1 MTQTAVAYFFYSLG
15 LLFREGMEAM
25 LVVVALAAGTRGA
38 GRIGRARD
46 VYAGAVAAI
55 FASILLAW
63 AVNHLIT
70 DDASDT
76 LEGVFQLFAAA
87 TLFYVSSWMTS
98 KGQADRWMKFIS
110 HKLESAESSTI
121 PGIALG
127 LTAFLAV
134 MREGAETI
142 VFFQALTSGATE
154 TVERHAVASGIVAAA
169 VALAASFVVIK
180 RAADRIPMKIFFHAT
195 SIMLYAL
202 AIVFVGQ
209 GVASLQEASVVPA
222 TFVNYA
228 PTIPMLGIFPTI
240 QTLGAQAVLLM
251 LALAYVLVPRGGAR
265 ARSGLRSRR
274 RCGGRSRARLQ
285 LGRIGDRIG
294 AAEQNSLH
302 VRTQLLRYHQR
313 AKSHLHALFDLQD
326 RAHRTLTRMLQR
338 DPQILR
344 AIEQHRK
351 PRLDDS
357 RRIAAVRRE
366 VQRQRFVVLRVA
378 EGMKRVLYFSACR
391 LGAILRPGR

>member
-1 MTQTAVAYFFYSLG
+1 MTQTALAYFFYSLG

-25 LVVVALAAGTRGA
+25 LVIVALAAATRSE

-46 VYAGAVAAI
+46 IYAGAIAAI
-55 FASILLAW
+55 FASIVLAW

-98 KGQADRWMKFIS
+98 KGQSDRWMKFIAN
-110 HKLESAESSTI
+110 KLETAERSTI
-121 PGIALG
+121 PGLALG

-154 TVERHAVASGIVAAA
+154 AVERHAVTAGIAAA
-169 VALAASFVVIK
+169 AIALAATFVIVK
-180 RAADRIPMKIFFHAT
+180 RAADRIPMKIFFRAT
-195 SIMLYAL
+195 SFMLYAL

-228 PTIPMLGIFPTI
+228 PTIPMLGLFPTI
-240 QTLGAQAVLLM
+240 QSLGAQALLM
-251 LALAYVLVPRGGAR
+251 ILAAAAVFVPRNSAAR
-265 ARSGLRSRR
+265 
-274 RCGGRSRARLQ
+274 Q
-285 LGRIGDRIG
+285 
-294 AAEQNSLH
+294 
-302 VRTQLLRYHQR
+302 V
-313 AKSHLHALFDLQD
+313 
-326 RAHRTLTRMLQR
+326 
-338 DPQILR
+338 
-344 AIEQHRK
+344 
-351 PRLDDS
+351 
-357 RRIAAVRRE
+357 
-366 VQRQRFVVLRVA
+366 RVA
-378 EGMKRVLYFSACR
+378 ERAAMERAQQG
-391 LGAILRPGR
+391 

>member
-154 TVERHAVASGIVAAA
+154 TVERHAVAAGIVAAA

-202 AIVFVGQ
+202 
-209 GVASLQEASVVPA
+209 
-222 TFVNYA
+222 
-228 PTIPMLGIFPTI
+228 
-240 QTLGAQAVLLM
+240 
-251 LALAYVLVPRGGAR
+251 
-265 ARSGLRSRR
+265 
-274 RCGGRSRARLQ
+274 
-285 LGRIGDRIG
+285 GDR
-294 AAEQNSLH
+294 
-302 VRTQLLRYHQR
+302 VR
-313 AKSHLHALFDLQD
+313 
-326 RAHRTLTRMLQR
+326 
-338 DPQILR
+338 
-344 AIEQHRK
+344 
-351 PRLDDS
+351 
-357 RRIAAVRRE
+357 
-366 VQRQRFVVLRVA
+366 
-378 EGMKRVLYFSACR
+378 
-391 LGAILRPGR
+391 RPGRRQFAGSVRRPRDLRQLRADDSDARYLPDDSNARRAGCAADARTRLRVGAARRGCAPGQGCGAGGDAAGAAGLDCSSGAFATESAPPNRTVSTSELSFSDTTSARNPIRMQSST

>member
-1 MTQTAVAYFFYSLG
+1 MTETAIAYFFYSLG
-15 LLFREGMEAM
+15 ILFREGMEAM

-38 GRIGRARD
+38 GRIGRSRD
-46 VYAGAVAAI
+46 IYAGAIAAI
-55 FASILLAW
+55 FASIVLAW

-110 HKLESAESSTI
+110 HKLESAEHSTI

-142 VFFQALTSGATE
+142 VFFQALTNGATE
-154 TVERHAVASGIVAAA
+154 TVERHAVMAGVVAAA
-169 VALAASFVVIK
+169 IILAATFVVIQ
-180 RAADRIPMKIFFHAT
+180 RAADRIPMRLFFHVT
-195 SIMLYAL
+195 SFMLYAL

-228 PTIPMLGIFPTI
+228 PTIPMLGVFPTI
-240 QTLGAQAVLLM
+240 QSLGAQAALLIF
-251 LALAYVLVPRGGAR
+251 ALAAVFVPRNAA
-265 ARSGLRSRR
+265 ARS
-274 RCGGRSRARLQ
+274 
-285 LGRIGDRIG
+285 
-294 AAEQNSLH
+294 
-302 VRTQLLRYHQR
+302 V
-313 AKSHLHALFDLQD
+313 
-326 RAHRTLTRMLQR
+326 
-338 DPQILR
+338 
-344 AIEQHRK
+344 
-351 PRLDDS
+351 
-357 RRIAAVRRE
+357 
-366 VQRQRFVVLRVA
+366 RVA
-378 EGMKRVLYFSACR
+378 EQAEMRRARQV
-391 LGAILRPGR
+391 